1 MQNNK
6 VHADIVRREQQLM
19 AMLTIRRIPDE
30 THRAL
35 KQRAQANGR
44 SVEEEVRQILQSEMF
59 PVDRRRLGDA
69 LTEISSEY
77 QLTSDEDRLFE
88 DTRDTSP
95 ANPMRFN

>member
-44 SVEEEVRQILQSEMF
+44 SVEEEVRQILRSEMF

-95 ANPMRFN
+95 ATPMGFN